1 MHIST
6 GKLLLHL
13 ASLDRTFFSGH
24 FAICYLSMFVWV
36 QFSVATGSL
45 CDLGQL
51 TRLLCALVSSF
62 VKCKQRQYLPYA
74 VVERIQ

>member
-24 FAICYLSMFVWV
+24 FAICYLDTLKVDNISECI
-36 QFSVATGSL
+36 A
-45 CDLGQL
+45 
-51 TRLLCALVSSF
+51 
-62 VKCKQRQYLPYA
+62 
-74 VVERIQ
+74 